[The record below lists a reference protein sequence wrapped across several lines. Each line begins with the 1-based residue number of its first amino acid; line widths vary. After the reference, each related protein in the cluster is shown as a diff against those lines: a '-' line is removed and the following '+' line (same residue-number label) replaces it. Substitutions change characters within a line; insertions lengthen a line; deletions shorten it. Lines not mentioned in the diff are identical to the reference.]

1 MSDEKQPRA
10 GGGTKAAIAL
20 ILIVVVG
27 VVFFYRKDIL
37 DTSRDQRVAP
47 GEKTAPA
54 ATRIAHIVDPDT
66 GLTCPAR
73 RNSDR
78 KRIVVEKSK
87 DVPTPRERF
96 VVMFFHSGDQCSCS
110 EAIEAGAYEALVRH
124 FSADLRS
131 GKVEWQ
137 KRDVSNPFNWNFAEA
152 YELQRLDDLHD
163 GLVLVKVTGDE
174 GGRWRKLSDA
184 VFLKDREEEY
194 IAYVQRE
201 VLAFMQGVDLDEL
214 DRKGAK
220 PKIAP
225 C

>member
-1 MSDEKQPRA
+1 MSDETPPRA

-20 ILIVVVG
+20 ILIAVVA

-37 DTSRDQRVAP
+37 DTSRGQRVASD
-47 GEKTAPA
+47 EKTAPA
-54 ATRIAHIVDPDT
+54 TARIAHIIDPDT

-73 RNSDR
+73 RNPDR
-78 KRIVVEKSK
+78 KRIVIGKSK

-96 VVMFFHSGDQCSCS
+96 VVLFFHSGEQCSCS
-110 EAIEAGAYEALVRH
+110 EAIETGAYEALVRH
-124 FSADLRS
+124 FPADLTS
-131 GKVEWQ
+131 GRLEWQ
-137 KRDVSNPFNWNFAEA
+137 KRDVANPLNWNFAEA
-152 YELQRLDDLHD
+152 YKLQRLDDLHD

-184 VFLKDREEEY
+184 VFLKDTEEEY

-214 DRKGAK
+214 NQKGAK
-220 PKIAP
+220 PKIPP

>member
-1 MSDEKQPRA
+1 MSDETPPRA
-10 GGGTKAAIAL
+10 GGGIKAAIAL

-54 ATRIAHIVDPDT
+54 AARSAHTIDPYT
-66 GLTCPAR
+66 GRGCPAR
-73 RNSDR
+73 RTSDR
-78 KRIVVEKSK
+78 TRIVVEKSK
-87 DVPTPRERF
+87 DAPTPKERF
-96 VVMFFHSGDQCSCS
+96 IVSFFSSGEQCSCS
-110 EAIEAGAYEALVRH
+110 EAIETGAYDALVRH
-124 FSADLRS
+124 FSADLKS

-137 KRDVSNPFNWNFAEA
+137 KLDVAKQENARFAEE
-152 YELQRLDDLHD
+152 YQLEPLDDLHD
-163 GLVLVKVTGDE
+163 GLVLVKVDE
-174 GGRWRKLSDA
+174 NQRGHWRKLSAA
-184 VFLKDREEEY
+184 VVLKDSEEEY

-214 DRKGAK
+214 DRKGAI
-220 PKIAP
+220 PKIPP